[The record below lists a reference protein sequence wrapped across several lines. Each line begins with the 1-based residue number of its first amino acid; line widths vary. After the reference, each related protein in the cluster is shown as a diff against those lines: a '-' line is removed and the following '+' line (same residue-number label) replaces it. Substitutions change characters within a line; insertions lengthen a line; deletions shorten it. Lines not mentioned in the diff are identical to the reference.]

1 MKVPPENIENERSE
15 TKFWEFL
22 VLEEVYRDGRK
33 ELHVEAW
40 PILNPSAVGEGCIYF
55 DYHINR
61 IACWGFDDLIDYS
74 GPPPYLLEEAEA
86 FFQKWLNKMDDLFG
100 DRNTTN

>member
-1 MKVPPENIENERSE
+1 MKSSPEDVENGKSE

-22 VLEEVYRDGRK
+22 VLEEVYQDGRK
-33 ELHVEAW
+33 ELHVAAR

-55 DYHINR
+55 DYHINH

-86 FFQKWLNKMDDLFG
+86 FFQKWLDKMDDLIG
-100 DRNTTN
+100 DLNITN